1 MRMSKSAQYNALDTC
16 YYMDKQVVILKIF
29 HKFNLAKIEIKDTV
43 DDLVVDLHALSLKP
57 IKEKYI
63 SIKWLGGE

>member
-1 MRMSKSAQYNALDTC
+1 MSKSVQYNALDTC

-29 HKFNLAKIEIKDTV
+29 HKFNLAKIQIKDTV
-43 DDLVVDLHALSLKP
+43 DDFVVDLHALSLKP

>member
-1 MRMSKSAQYNALDTC
+1 MWMSKSTEYNVHDTC
-16 YYMDKQVVILKIF
+16 YYMEKQVVVLKIF
-29 HKFNLAKIEIKDTV
+29 HKFNLVKIKDTV
-43 DDLVVDLHALSLKP
+43 DELVVDLHALSLKP